1 MLLFRTDL
9 GYTKSLNNLSFS
21 ALVKNLANTKWML
34 LRFFG
39 RVLNNPSSSLRS
51 SERHQKGFSL
61 KIAIFFAPDYGQ
73 ILYYLEDILVRKLT
87 LDSVCTLSFVYAL
100 IAMYCRCCY
109 MWNDRRTFLLHYT
122 LLSFIKWTRVQF
134 IAKRTLVYHVIAI
147 ALFLHLKY
155 QSTTIQNVFMW
166 NVVLGISFTI
176 QGNAFHI
183 FVFCRNTFS
192 DNGECLFVG

>member
-1 MLLFRTDL
+1 
-9 GYTKSLNNLSFS
+9 
-21 ALVKNLANTKWML
+21 ML

-109 MWNDRRTFLLHYT
+109 MWNDEEPSSSLYSLIFHKMNEGAVHCEAHPR
-122 LLSFIKWTRVQF
+122 LSC
-134 IAKRTLVYHVIAI
+134 YSYC
-147 ALFLHLKY
+147 LFLHLKY
-155 QSTTIQNVFMW
+155 QSTAIHDVFM
-166 NVVLGISFTI
+166 
-176 QGNAFHI
+176 
-183 FVFCRNTFS
+183 
-192 DNGECLFVG
+192 